1 MIKMVKIFD
10 VDEDIH
16 KVKLKRKERY
26 NDEIRGFGG
35 VSTDG
40 YLLGS
45 MGGHGLNHIDELE
58 EKEVRL
64 ILEVLNTEEMKRML
78 NPKSK
83 LERRIEDEIERRM
96 NSKGLTA
103 KLEREL
109 TEKEFDKVRE
119 LTEIIEKELEEEEK
133 EELRIWRDRK
143 LKLQKTT
150 HEKLKG
156 NWRDLTE

>member
-1 MIKMVKIFD
+1 MVKIFD

-78 NPKSK
+78 NPKNK
-83 LERRIEDEIERRM
+83 LERKIEDEIR
-96 NSKGLTA
+96 
-103 KLEREL
+103 
-109 TEKEFDKVRE
+109 
-119 LTEIIEKELEEEEK
+119 
-133 EELRIWRDRK
+133 
-143 LKLQKTT
+143 
-150 HEKLKG
+150 
-156 NWRDLTE
+156 

>member
-1 MIKMVKIFD
+1 M
-10 VDEDIH
+10 
-16 KVKLKRKERY
+16 
-26 NDEIRGFGG
+26 
-35 VSTDG
+35 
-40 YLLGS
+40 
-45 MGGHGLNHIDELE
+45 
-58 EKEVRL
+58 
-64 ILEVLNTEEMKRML
+64 
-78 NPKSK
+78 
-83 LERRIEDEIERRM
+83 
-96 NSKGLTA
+96 
-103 KLEREL
+103 